1 MASEMDMVKLVVNP
15 PVPPSTSLNPRS
27 VSTQALVQFTF
38 IFEAIWNFRNRYV
51 HLNSL
56 ESPLVSVKILELK
69 IIEHSRALP
78 GLASALFP
86 EKSFWC
92 PPSPGCIKLNVDVAI
107 LPSSAR
113 FAVIARDEDGLLIKA
128 WAKSVVSCDP
138 LIAEATAIHWAILL
152 AKSEH
157 WTNIMIESDSKVCV
171 SALVTDPQYVD
182 WSISVICDN
191 VKYLAMDFS
200 CCSFC

>member
-1 MASEMDMVKLVVNP
+1 M
-15 PVPPSTSLNPRS
+15 
-27 VSTQALVQFTF
+27 
-38 IFEAIWNFRNRYV
+38 
-51 HLNSL
+51 
-56 ESPLVSVKILELK
+56 
-69 IIEHSRALP
+69 
-78 GLASALFP
+78 
-86 EKSFWC
+86 
-92 PPSPGCIKLNVDVAI
+92 AI

-171 SALVTDPQYVD
+171 DALVTDPQYVD

-200 CCSFC
+200 CCSFCWVNQETNMVSHTLAKLVPLSLSPVL